1 MEKRETIN
9 LGLSLRKMLAA
20 VSYLEEAGFMGS
32 SEGLSKVLK
41 GVDDAE
47 TSPFK
52 TSTCYGYWPS
62 FSKKKLKGRLT
73 QLVRHGFLKM
83 VWVQEENDYFLR
95 LTDLGKAASL
105 GTSLVKKPS
114 AKVPETRTIIR
125 IQKGENK

>member
-1 MEKRETIN
+1 
-9 LGLSLRKMLAA
+9 MLAA
-20 VSYLEEAGFMGS
+20 ISCLEEAGFMGS

-41 GVDDAE
+41 GVEDVE

-52 TSTCYGYWPS
+52 TSPFYGYWPS

-83 VWVQEENDYFLR
+83 VWVQEENDYFLL

-105 GTSLVKKPS
+105 GTPLVKKPS
-114 AKVPETRTIIR
+114 AKVPETRTIIK